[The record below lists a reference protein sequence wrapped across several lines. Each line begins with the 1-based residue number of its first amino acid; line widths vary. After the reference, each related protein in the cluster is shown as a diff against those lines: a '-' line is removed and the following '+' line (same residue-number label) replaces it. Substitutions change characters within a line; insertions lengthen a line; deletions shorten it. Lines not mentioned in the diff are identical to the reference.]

1 MMLPIMMI
9 ISIFQIL
16 KNSNYKN
23 TESILSQLKY
33 ALVFLF
39 DDKLVGTVSRYWVCK
54 ETRWMEL
61 GIGIYDKKFWNTG
74 IGKVAMLQWIDRTFQ
89 DYLELEHLGLT
100 TWSGNLGMMKLAEKL
115 RMKKEAHIPKV
126 RYYQGKYFDSIK
138 YGILR
143 EDWEKINDGYYQIN
157 GNS

>member
-1 MMLPIMMI
+1 MSLWEMAYSQLNPVWKQYDAPYYDDYQY
-9 ISIFQIL
+9 F
-16 KNSNYKN
+16 SNFKEFELQKS
-23 TESILSQLKY
+23 ESILSNSNRLGIF
-33 ALVFLF
+33 V
-39 DDKLVGTVSRYWVCK
+39 DDKLVGTVSR
-54 ETRWMEL
+54 
-61 GIGIYDKKFWNTG
+61 
-74 IGKVAMLQWIDRTFQ
+74 Q
-89 DYLELEHLGLT
+89 DYLELEHLVLT

>member
-1 MMLPIMMI
+1 MSLWEMAYSQLNPVWKQYDAPYYDDYQY
-9 ISIFQIL
+9 F
-16 KNSNYKN
+16 SNFKEFELQKS
-23 TESILSQLKY
+23 ESI
-33 ALVFLF
+33 
-39 DDKLVGTVSRYWVCK
+39 
-54 ETRWMEL
+54 WMEL

-143 EDWEKINDGYYQIN
+143 EDWEKTNDGYYQIN